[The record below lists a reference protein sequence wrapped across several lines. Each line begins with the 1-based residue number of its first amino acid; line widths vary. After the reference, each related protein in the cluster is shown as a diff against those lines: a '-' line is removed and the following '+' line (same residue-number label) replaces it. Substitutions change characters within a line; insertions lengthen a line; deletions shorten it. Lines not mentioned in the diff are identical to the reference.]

1 MEFKRIPMFKS
12 HQNKTFAMH
21 DIVFAQNNEEEFL
34 KTAKQIGIK
43 SLTFVYSD
51 ASSFYAKKGSV
62 PYDCAVLCQPQKIP
76 AMKSKKIPYLCP
88 ASRDAIERGAPLTFN
103 FEITED
109 KDHTHYRRSG
119 LNQVLCKLAT
129 QKNVAIGFSL
139 HTLLTLDGRKR
150 AMIMGRI
157 MQNITFLR
165 KYKTTM
171 KIASF
176 ATTPYEMRAPSDI
189 ESLFVSLGMRPE
201 ECKRALSLNP
211 FK

>member
-1 MEFKRIPMFKS
+1 
-12 HQNKTFAMH
+12 MH
-21 DIVFAQNNEEEFL
+21 DIVFPQGNEEEFIKIAEKL
-34 KTAKQIGIK
+34 GIK

-51 ASSFYAKKGSV
+51 SKQFYVKKAETK
-62 PYDCAVLCQPQKIP
+62 YDCAVLCQPPKIP
-76 AMKSKKIPYLCP
+76 SMKSKKIPFLCS
-88 ASRDAIERGAPLTFN
+88 ASRESIERGAPLTFN

-129 QKNVAIGFSL
+129 QKNVAIGLSL
-139 HTLLTLDGRKR
+139 HTLLSVEGRKR

-157 MQNITFLR
+157 MQNIIFLR
-165 KYKTTM
+165 KYKTNV

-176 ATTPYEMRAPSDI
+176 ATNPYEMRAPAEI
-189 ESLFVSLGMRPE
+189 VSLFISLGMRPE
-201 ECKRALSLNP
+201 EAKKALVLNP

>member
-1 MEFKRIPMFKS
+1 
-12 HQNKTFAMH
+12 MH
-21 DIVFAQNNEEEFL
+21 DIVFPQGNEEEFIKIAEKL
-34 KTAKQIGIK
+34 GIK

-51 ASSFYAKKGSV
+51 AKQFYTKKGKI
-62 PYDCAVLCQPQKIP
+62 PYDCAVLCQPSKIP
-76 AMKSKKIPYLCP
+76 SLKSKKIPYFCP
-88 ASRDAIERGAPLTFN
+88 ASREAIERGAPLTFN

-139 HTLLTLDGRKR
+139 HTLLSSEGRKR
-150 AMIMGRI
+150 ATIMGRI
-157 MQNITFLR
+157 MQNIIFLR
-165 KYKTTM
+165 KYKTNI

-176 ATTPYEMRAPSDI
+176 ATNPYEMRAPSEI
-189 ESLFVSLGMRPE
+189 VSLFVSMGMRPE
-201 ECKRALSLNP
+201 EAKKALSLNP

>member
-1 MEFKRIPMFKS
+1 
-12 HQNKTFAMH
+12 MH
-21 DIVFAQNNEEEFL
+21 DIVFPQGNEEEFIKIAEKL
-34 KTAKQIGIK
+34 GIK

-51 ASSFYAKKGSV
+51 PKQFYSQKAEIK
-62 PYDCAVLCQPQKIP
+62 YDCAVLCQPPKIP

-88 ASRDAIERGAPLTFN
+88 ASRDAIERSAPLVFA
-103 FEITED
+103 FETTED

-139 HTLLTLDGRKR
+139 HTLLSVDGRKR

-157 MQNITFLR
+157 MQNIIFLR
-165 KYKTTM
+165 KYKTNV

-176 ATTPYEMRAPSDI
+176 ATNPYEMRAPSEI
-189 ESLFVSLGMRPE
+189 VALFVSLGMRPE
-201 ECKRALSLNP
+201 EAKKALVLNP

>member
-1 MEFKRIPMFKS
+1 
-12 HQNKTFAMH
+12 MH
-21 DIVFAQNNEEEFL
+21 DIVFPQGNEEEFVKMAEKL
-34 KTAKQIGIK
+34 GIK
-43 SLTFVYSD
+43 SITFVYSD
-51 ASSFYAKKGSV
+51 PKQFYTKKTEIK
-62 PYDCAVLCQPQKIP
+62 YDCAVLCQPPKIP
-76 AMKSKKIPYLCP
+76 SMKSKKIPYLCP
-88 ASRDAIERGAPLTFN
+88 ASRDAIERGAPLVFA

-139 HTLLTLDGRKR
+139 HTMLTSEGRKR

-157 MQNITFLR
+157 MQNIIFLR
-165 KYKTTM
+165 KYKTNV

-176 ATTPYEMRAPSDI
+176 ATNPYEMRAPSDVS
-189 ESLFVSLGMRPE
+189 SLFVSLGMRPE
-201 ECKRALSLNP
+201 EAKKALVLNP

>member
-1 MEFKRIPMFKS
+1 
-12 HQNKTFAMH
+12 MH
-21 DIVFAQNNEEEFL
+21 DIVFPQGNEEEFL
-34 KTAKQIGIK
+34 KIAENLGIK

-51 ASSFYAKKGSV
+51 FAKFYTKKENI
-62 PYDCAVLCQPQKIP
+62 PHDCAVLCQPQKIS
-76 AMKSKKIPYLCP
+76 ALKSKKIPFLCP

-129 QKNVAIGFSL
+129 QKNVAIGFSI
-139 HTLLTLDGRKR
+139 HEILTSEGRKR

-157 MQNITFLR
+157 MQNVIFLR
-165 KYKTTM
+165 KYKTNI

-176 ATTPYEMRAPSDI
+176 ATTPYEMRAPAEIS
-189 ESLFVSLGMRPE
+189 SLFVSFGMRPE
-201 ECKRALSLNP
+201 EAKKALVLNP

>member
-1 MEFKRIPMFKS
+1 
-12 HQNKTFAMH
+12 MH
-21 DIVFAQNNEEEFL
+21 DIVFPQDNEEEFIKIAGRL
-34 KTAKQIGIK
+34 GIK

-51 ASSFYAKKGSV
+51 LKQFYEKAEIK
-62 PYDCAVLCQPQKIP
+62 YDCAVLCQPQKIP
-76 AMKSKKIPYLCP
+76 AMKTKKIPYLCP
-88 ASRDAIERGAPLTFN
+88 ASREAIERGAPLVFA
-103 FEITED
+103 FETTED

-139 HTLLTLDGRKR
+139 HTLLTSEGRKR

-157 MQNITFLR
+157 MQNIIFLR
-165 KYKTTM
+165 KYKTNV

-176 ATTPYEMRAPSDI
+176 ATSPYEMRAPSEI
-189 ESLFVSLGMRPE
+189 TALFVSLGMRPE
-201 ECKRALSLNP
+201 EAKKALVLNP